1 MIGMLGLDHHWAPAD
16 VRGRVSFSGERV
28 RAALMALVAVPDIQE
43 AVLLSTCNRTEVY
56 VAAAD
61 WPRARAAVERFLAAA
76 FALGPEHT
84 LPAVPAALER
94 AEPAPQP
101 LASATG
107 EWVARSSAPQPLSSA
122 VRAAQPEPDVRGYL
136 YAAEGIAAARHLFTV
151 ATGLRSMLVGESQIL
166 GQVKEALAEAETAG
180 SVGEEMRAL
189 WTQAIK
195 VGKRART
202 ETQLG
207 QVDRSLATA
216 GVRVAIDALGGLEGR
231 TALVVGAGRTSQLC
245 AQQLRAR
252 GIGRLVLA
260 NRSAHAAAELALQV
274 SAEVVALEDV
284 REVIGGVD
292 LIMSATAAPHIV
304 LPAATIASG
313 LAGRHRPLVVV
324 DLAVPADV
332 DPAVG
337 LLPQVV
343 LYGLDQVR
351 EAIEPERADQMAAT
365 TGAADAEDAAP
376 VVSAPEVAE
385 AEAIVDAGA
394 AEWARARQVRQASP
408 QIAALRRHV
417 DHSQQTELAQA
428 LAQLRQLGD
437 LTPAQQAVI
446 ERFGKRLV
454 DKMFHHL
461 VARIRSLAEYDEVPP
476 DVTMQVLARLFADP
490 DETGLSGTGRERG
503 E

>member
-16 VRGRVSFSGERV
+16 VRGRLSFSGERL
-28 RAALMALVAVPDIQE
+28 RAALSALVAVPEIEE

-56 VAAAD
+56 VAAPD
-61 WPRARAAVERFLAAA
+61 WSRASAAVERFLAAA
-76 FALGPEHT
+76 FDLGPEQT
-84 LPAVPAALER
+84 LPSVPMAHDAGGSVSDGLAPVVDGVSPSSVGLAPAA
-94 AEPAPQP
+94 
-101 LASATG
+101 SG
-107 EWVARSSAPQPLSSA
+107 VRS
-122 VRAAQPEPDVRGYL
+122 YL
-136 YAAEGIAAARHLFTV
+136 YGAEGVEAARHLFTV
-151 ATGLRSMLVGESQIL
+151 GAGLRSMLIGESQIL
-166 GQVKEALAEAETAG
+166 GQVKDALAEAEAAG
-180 SVGEEMRAL
+180 TVGDEMRAL

-195 VGKRART
+195 VGKRARS

-207 QVDRSLATA
+207 RVDQSLALA
-216 GVRVAIDALGGLEGR
+216 GVRVARDALGGLAGR

-245 AQQLRAR
+245 AQQLRAQ
-252 GIGRLVLA
+252 GVGWLILA
-260 NRSAHAAAELALQV
+260 NRSARTALELAQEV
-274 SAEVVALEDV
+274 NAEVVALEDV
-284 REVIGGVD
+284 REVIGGID
-292 LIMSATAAPHIV
+292 LIVSATAAPHVV

-313 LAGRHRPLVVV
+313 LAGRHKPLVVV

-337 LLPQVV
+337 LLPQVT
-343 LYGLDQVR
+343 LYSLDQLRDAVG
-351 EAIEPERADQMAAT
+351 PET
-365 TGAADAEDAAP
+365 EDAAS
-376 VVSAPEVAE
+376 VVAAPEVAE
-385 AEAIVDAGA
+385 AQVIVDAGTV
-394 AEWARARQVRQASP
+394 EWARARQVRQASP

-428 LAQLRQLGD
+428 LAQLRQVGD
-437 LTPAQQAVI
+437 LTQEQQAVI